1 MLMNE
6 GMPPGTLPLG
16 EEEKGERE
24 ENDKKC
30 LLHSLSLRERVGV
43 REILPGADVCKRK
56 GYKMAYIACVVP
68 CTAYF
73 MAHDGS
79 RYRCVE

>member
-1 MLMNE
+1 MRAEQTGIRLSHLSVADAD
-6 GMPPGTLPLG
+6 GMRVCHPGTLPMG
-16 EEEKGERE
+16 EEEKG
-24 ENDKKC
+24 
-30 LLHSLSLRERVGV
+30 ERVGV
-43 REILPGADVCKRK
+43 REILPGADVCKMK